1 MTPNLGAGGNAAIE
15 SAAALANALSKLP
28 NHTPSLEQVRHALNS
43 FYRKRN
49 ERANLTCDQANDLT
63 RMEALS
69 NLGNK
74 LMAWYALPYL
84 GDALVDLTC
93 DAMVGAEILDALPAP
108 AQSLTATMPWN
119 TEAGVGKHESKLVRA
134 LWALPILLAL
144 YGASQTMGPTLGNLE
159 FGVSGGGKIDL
170 GNGVVVDL
178 VSKYFGFEG
187 FDAFISKYVTF
198 FTPLIGNLDPIARLQ
213 SLGFGADLIAI
224 QTIWF
229 IEGVRRGNNFTAAH
243 LL

>member
-15 SAAALANALSKLP
+15 SATALANALSKLP
-28 NHTPSLEQVRHALNS
+28 NHTLSLEQVRHALNE
-43 FYRKRN
+43 FYRKRY

-63 RMEALS
+63 RLEALS
-69 NLGNK
+69 NLGSK
-74 LMAWYALPYL
+74 PTVWYALPYL

-93 DAMVGAEILDALPAP
+93 DFMVGAEILDALPAP

-119 TEAGVGKHESKLVRA
+119 TEAGVGKHENKLVRA

-144 YGASQTMGPTLGNLE
+144 YGASQTMGPTLENLE
-159 FGVSGGGKIDL
+159 VVSSGGGTIAL
-170 GNGVVVDL
+170 GYGVVVDL
-178 VSKYFGFEG
+178 VSKYLGIES
-187 FDAFISKYVTF
+187 FDAFISKFVIF
-198 FTPLIGNLDPIARLQ
+198 FTPSIGNFDPIGRLQ
-213 SLGFGADLIAI
+213 WIGFSADLVAM

-229 IEGVRRGNNFTAAH
+229 IEGVRRGNIFTAAH